1 MSEVKIWRYYIP
13 PVDSVEGWGVFIL
26 DSTGMFAAVTDYG
39 NAAYKWPL
47 HAEEDF
53 RRFFA
58 KGVSGGY
65 LLQKLFYE
73 QKKYDNE
80 ATLQDVKEFIMVCRR
95 EGSYS
100 REKAREEWE
109 LLSYYDDLDNDASFV
124 RWYDNTSISDA
135 GELYKMSYPA
145 SARAFVNKLI
155 PRLSEAIREEL
166 AKESEQN
173 E

>member
-1 MSEVKIWRYYIP
+1 MSEVKFWRYYIP
-13 PVDSVEGWGVFIL
+13 SVDGIEGWGVFLL

-73 QKKYDNE
+73 HKQFDGD
-80 ATLQDVKEFIMVCRR
+80 ATLREVKEDIIERR
-95 EGSYS
+95 RDGSYS
-100 REKAREEWE
+100 RQKARKEWD
-109 LLSYYDDLDNDASFV
+109 LLSYYEDLDNDASFV

-135 GELYKMSYPA
+135 GEFYKMRYPA

>member
-1 MSEVKIWRYYIP
+1 MGEVKFWRYYIP
-13 PVDSVEGWGVFIL
+13 PVDSIEGWGVFVL
-26 DSTGMFAAVTDYG
+26 DSTGVFAAVTDYG
-39 NAAYKWPL
+39 NVAYKWTH

-53 RRFFA
+53 RHFFA

-73 QKKYDNE
+73 HKRYDGD
-80 ATLQDVKEFIMVCRR
+80 ATLRDVKEYIIDCRR
-95 EGSYS
+95 DGSYS
-100 REKAREEWE
+100 REKAREEWD

-124 RWYDNTSISDA
+124 RWYDHTSLSDA
-135 GELYKMSYPA
+135 GEFYNTSYPA
-145 SARAFVNKLI
+145 SAKAFVNKLI

-166 AKESEQN
+166 AMESEQN